1 MNQYGLQIMGV
12 FGIMFLIGFVFK
24 SNMYKR
30 IRGVHTIKA
39 RGEGGCSR
47 VQPHVDGGGV
57 CDLVKLAHSTFDK
70 TQSTAGKPFSICDI
84 SRGCHQTAE
93 ST

>member
-1 MNQYGLQIMGV
+1 MNQYGLQLVGV
-12 FGIMFLIGFVFK
+12 FGIMFLIAFVFK
-24 SNMYKR
+24 SNMYRR
-30 IRGVHTIKA
+30 IRGVHTTNV
-39 RGEGGCSR
+39 RVGGGCSR
-47 VQPHVDGGGV
+47 VQPRVDGGGE

-84 SRGCHQTAE
+84 SRGCHQTIE

>member
-1 MNQYGLQIMGV
+1 MNQYGLQIIGAI
-12 FGIMFLIGFVFK
+12 GIMFLLGCFFK
-24 SNMYKR
+24 SNMYSR
-30 IRGVHTIKA
+30 IRGVHTIKV

-47 VQPHVDGGGV
+47 VQPRADGGGV
-57 CDLVKLAHSTFDK
+57 CDLASLAHSTFDK